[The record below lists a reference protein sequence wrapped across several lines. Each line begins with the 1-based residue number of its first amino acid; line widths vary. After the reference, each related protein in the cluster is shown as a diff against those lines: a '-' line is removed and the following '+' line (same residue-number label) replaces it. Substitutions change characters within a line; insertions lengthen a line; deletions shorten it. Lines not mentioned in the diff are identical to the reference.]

1 MDDNDALKSTIA
13 DVAIDPI
20 DIPNLNEEGLFQKL
34 RALGF
39 PVTRRSIKY
48 GVLRRELIPVR
59 IGRGN
64 YLSLRDGLNWIE
76 SRRQPGVY
84 HAPESQVVQ

>member
-1 MDDNDALKSTIA
+1 MDDNDVLKSAIA
-13 DVAIDPI
+13 DVGIDPI

-76 SRRQPGVY
+76 SRRQPGNY
-84 HAPESQVVQ
+84 RAPEAKATK